1 MSTTIVYAAMF
12 IYILVGTAFAI
23 MSKRGMGRGMTEY
36 FLGNRAMGGFISA
49 LTYSATTYSA
59 FMMVGLAGLTYTG
72 GVGALGF
79 ELIYL
84 CGLILAVY
92 FGPRFWIAGKK
103 FNYVSPTELLG
114 HRYDSKGVAVLTA
127 LASCIFLIP
136 YCAVQLMGI
145 GYLMEGLSGGAISFT
160 TGLII
165 AVFVAIFWALI
176 AGLRSVAWTD
186 SLQALMMLAVSI
198 LALLIVVYKGLG
210 GFGGLFASLET
221 NTPNLLAVNPKEGY
235 FKFSTFLGLSLP
247 WFFFCISNP
256 QVSQRLYTPRSLKD
270 MRIMLVGFLIFGL
283 VYTLVSV
290 LWGFSAKVLVPGL
303 SKADLATPSLLAL
316 PIVPKLVALLVMVG
330 ITAAAISTIDSIF
343 LTLSSMVARDIY
355 KNLVPNA
362 SDESQLL
369 VSKVFIPIIAIAAFL
384 FARLQLGLIAV
395 LSTAASAGLLVMVPA
410 IFGAFFWKRGT
421 AAGVI
426 ASTLIAGGLSFYL
439 QFSGLRPLGWWPGV
453 WAFIASIILFVGV
466 SFVTKPNIQR
476 AGEFIEHVNSNLKL
490 HNVI

>member
-1 MSTTIVYAAMF
+1 MSATLVYAAMF
-12 IYILVGTAFAI
+12 IYIIIATVFAF

-36 FLGNRAMGGFISA
+36 FLGNRAMGGFVSA

-59 FMMVGLAGLTYTG
+59 FMMIGLAGLTYTG
-72 GVGALGF
+72 GVGALGY
-79 ELIYL
+79 ELLYL
-84 CGLILAVY
+84 CGLVLAVY
-92 FGPRFWIAGKK
+92 FGPRFWLAGKK
-103 FNYVSPTELLG
+103 YDYVSPTELLG
-114 HRYDSKGVAVLTA
+114 HRYDSKGVAILTA
-127 LASCIFLIP
+127 LACCIFLIP
-136 YCAVQLMGI
+136 YSAVQLMGI
-145 GYLMEGLSGGAISFT
+145 GYLMEGLSGGTITFM

-165 AVFVAIFWALI
+165 AVLVAVFWALI

-186 SLQALMMLAVSI
+186 ALQALLMIVVAIAV
-198 LALLIVVYKGLG
+198 LLVVVYKGLG
-210 GFGGLFASLET
+210 GFGGLFAALEADA
-221 NTPNLLAVNPKEGY
+221 PSLLAVTPKEGY

-256 QVSQRLYTPRSLKD
+256 QVSQRLYTPRTLKD
-270 MRIMLVGFLIFGL
+270 MRVMLIGFLIFGL

-290 LWGFSAKVLVPGL
+290 LWGFSARMLIPGL

-316 PIVPKLVALLVMVG
+316 PIVPMLLALLAMVG

-362 SDESQLL
+362 SDDSQLL
-369 VSKVFIPIIAIAAFL
+369 VSKIFIPIIAIAAFL

-410 IFGAFFWKRGT
+410 IFGAFFWKKGT
-421 AAGVI
+421 SAGVI

-439 QFSGLRPLGWWPGV
+439 QFSGLRPLGWWPGI
-453 WAFIASIILFVGV
+453 WAIIVSIILFVGV
-466 SFVTKPNIQR
+466 SLVTQPNTQR
-476 AGEFIEHVNSNLKL
+476 AEEFMGYVNNNLKL
-490 HNVI
+490 HNAI